1 LLLAPNQDRN
11 NAEASTLAT
20 TMKTSMSG
28 AAIAIEAI
36 RKSERLRLR
45 MTRLLVIRTR
55 SLW

>member
-1 LLLAPNQDRN
+1 LPAANQDRN
-11 NAEASTLAT
+11 SAEATTLAT

-45 MTRLLVIRTR
+45 MTRLLVFRTR